1 MTAKLNGDDD
11 VEVFE
16 IVCRERFMRFPSGT
30 AVRLRM
36 EENFIKRKPFNIVSR
51 WTSS

>member
-16 IVCRERFMRFPSGT
+16 IVCRERFMRFPS
-30 AVRLRM
+30 ALARLRM
-36 EENFIKRKPFNIVSR
+36 VKIL
-51 WTSS
+51 